1 MGWFETAYVIEGRET
16 DDGVAFTISV
26 YGDTG
31 SRRDGGV
38 RIRSLF
44 SWAPGARP
52 AGTPSYAN
60 GTLFSEETIGQVA
73 FLSRTEE
80 RGQKA
85 NETAELC
92 LLQQSYQTPES
103 VQVLVHILLP
113 PRWVPRASLK
123 PLIQPGTAEIV
134 EHPGEQLA
142 ITYPTHVGNIQ
153 VAFWIEKLA
162 KDAKLRDYEVTQLLV
177 PPLETETETTAGFSL
192 FGFLKG
198 ERKWRERRGG

>member
-31 SRRDGGV
+31 SRRDGGK
-38 RIRSLF
+38 RIGSLF
-44 SWAPGARP
+44 SWGTGKRP

-60 GTLFSEETIGQVA
+60 GTLFSQKTVGQVT

-80 RGQKA
+80 RGLKA
-85 NETAELC
+85 NETPELC
-92 LLQQSYQTPES
+92 LLQQSYQPPES

-113 PRWVPRASLK
+113 PRWVPRASRK

-142 ITYPTHVGNIQ
+142 ITYPTRGGSVQ

-162 KDAKLRDYEVTQLLV
+162 EDARLRDYEVSQLLAA
-177 PPLETETETTAGFSL
+177 PAETETETTAGFSL